1 MQINHDQDGNC
12 VANHTT
18 ITVSKH
24 EKHDLDWLV
33 QATANDPNRPILN
46 TISRQ
51 GNITLAT
58 NGYCLHAIETPDCLK
73 QLTNTNPYGQ
83 ANYCLADVHVTLEQ
97 EVETKYPNVAGV
109 IPKEEPIAQACINP
123 RYLFEALEG
132 FRDEIGVR
140 ISIYKKNGC
149 PLVSV
154 QSIQGIEKYALI
166 IGIVPAT
173 NAKDPWIPNFE
184 ERDAHS
190 PSSTKKGGNTD
201 E

>member
-1 MQINHDQDGNC
+1 MQINHDQDGNR
-12 VANHTT
+12 AAKHTT

-33 QATANDPNRPILN
+33 RATANDLDGSILN
-46 TISRQ
+46 TVSRQ

-58 NGYCLHAIETPDCLK
+58 NGYCLHVIETPDCLE

-83 ANYCLADVHVTLEQ
+83 ANYRPSDVHVTLEQ
-97 EVETKYPNVAGV
+97 EVETRYPNVAGV

-154 QSIQGIEKYALI
+154 QSTQGVKRYALV
-166 IGIVPAT
+166 IGMVPAT
-173 NAKDPWIPNFE
+173 NAKEPWTPSFE
-184 ERDAHS
+184 ERDARS
-190 PSSTKKGGNTD
+190 PSSAKKGSNTD